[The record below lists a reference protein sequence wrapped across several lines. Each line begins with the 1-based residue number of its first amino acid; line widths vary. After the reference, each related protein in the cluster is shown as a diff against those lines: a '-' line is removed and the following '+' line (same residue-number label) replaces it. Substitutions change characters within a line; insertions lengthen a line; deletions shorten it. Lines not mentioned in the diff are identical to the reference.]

1 MTDPKK
7 NKILIADDNEISAT
21 YLEIY
26 LKKIG
31 VSSISVRNGLDVLR
45 LLSFERPD
53 AILLDVGM
61 QPIDGIAVL
70 KHIKKEQKLSLIPV
84 IMLSGDE
91 SFETIEKC
99 KKNGCAGYLK
109 KPVTI
114 EELHKVLRD
123 VFHKNETW
131 YSSI

>member
-7 NKILIADDNEISAT
+7 NTILIADDNEISAT

-26 LKKIG
+26 LKKMG
-31 VSSISVRNGLDVLR
+31 FSSISVRNGLDVLR

-70 KHIKKEQKLSLIPV
+70 KHIKKEKKLSFIPV
-84 IMLSGDE
+84 IMISGDE

-99 KKNGCAGYLK
+99 RKSGCAGYLK

-114 EELHKVLRD
+114 EELHKVLKD